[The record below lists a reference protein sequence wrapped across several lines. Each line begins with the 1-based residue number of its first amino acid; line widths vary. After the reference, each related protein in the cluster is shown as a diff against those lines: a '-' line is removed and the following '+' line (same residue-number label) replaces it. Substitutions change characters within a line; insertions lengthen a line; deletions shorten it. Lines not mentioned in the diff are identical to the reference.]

1 MRVSAVDITLIA
13 QRRNHQDVPRPADVP
28 QVVFAKPV
36 EISPMA
42 LALMTGRGLLV
53 NVVC

>member
-1 MRVSAVDITLIA
+1 MPVTAVDITLIA
-13 QRRNHQDVPRPADVP
+13 QRRNHPNTPRPIEVP

-42 LALMTGRGLLV
+42 LALVTGRGLLV